1 MNVFEAAE
9 TISNKDKNLKSSQFT
24 GLLLDYCND
33 TIENK
38 NLATKIGPI
47 ISKYKIFELIKKQP
61 NEDQLEAILQAAQ
74 TLGDDLNDMNIAL
87 DVVSIYYGL
96 MTYEDINTEANNEV
110 SEEEIDLNTNNEL
123 NEDGITILDSSK
135 LYDPSLDLDFTYG
148 GTAFNYL
155 SWILKNEAMISII
168 TGKPLQNDKDYSD
181 VFAFSYL
188 LSKGTL
194 VLAIKTGL
202 FNKFEHNYITI
213 PSISKDENHVFFSG
227 AYNYN
232 NTHIYTSITNK
243 GRAFVFEIKNGKIS
257 TLPLTEFKVKDNE
270 IVNDVLN
277 DGYSVYVTTN
287 ERMIR
292 SGQYTSDKKITF
304 YDTHERK
311 CKKNTTKSGFIQD
324 TYKNSRNY
332 FYELTDDNSLY
343 FLELYPYNMP
353 INKLG
358 VKLDINE
365 NVFNGA
371 GVTKYVLFTRHNVYI
386 IDEKGMMFGDLYL
399 VKEAFGVDLKLE
411 NDEIIYGI
419 SDEVLANSLSVH
431 IMTNLRVIYIK
442 DYVVIESYYED
453 HKLAID
459 NEYLLNRI
467 MSFGGRYLIESVK
480 EK

>member
-9 TISNKDKNLKSSQFT
+9 TFRNKDKNLKSSQFT

-38 NLATKIGPI
+38 NLATKIGQI
-47 ISKYKIFELIKKQP
+47 ISKYKIFEFIKKQP

-96 MTYEDINTEANNEV
+96 MTYEDINTKANNEV
-110 SEEEIDLNTNNEL
+110 SEEEIDLNTNNQV
-123 NEDGITILDSSK
+123 NEDGITIVDSSK
-135 LYDPSLDLDFTYG
+135 LYDPSLDFTYAYG
-148 GTAFNYL
+148 GTALNSL
-155 SWILKNEAMISII
+155 SYYIKNEAMISII
-168 TGKPLQNDKDYSD
+168 TGKPLQNGKDYSD
-181 VFAFSYL
+181 VTPFSCL

-202 FNKFEHNYITI
+202 FNKFEYNYITI
-213 PSISKDENHVFFSG
+213 PSISKDENHVFFSA
-227 AYNYN
+227 AYDYSNK
-232 NTHIYTSITNK
+232 HIYTSITNK

-257 TLPLTEFKVKDNE
+257 TLLTEFKVKDNE

-277 DGYSVYVTTN
+277 DAYSVYVTTN

-292 SGQYTSDKKITF
+292 SGHYILDKKITF

-332 FYELTDDNSLY
+332 FYELTDDNLLY
-343 FLELYPYNMP
+343 FLELYPYDMP

-365 NVFNGA
+365 NVFNGGA
-371 GVTKYVLFTRHNVYI
+371 VTKYVLFTRHNVYI

-419 SDEVLANSLSVH
+419 SDDVLKNTLSVH

-467 MSFGGRYLIESVK
+467 MSYGAVYLIESVK

>member
-1 MNVFEAAE
+1 
-9 TISNKDKNLKSSQFT
+9 
-24 GLLLDYCND
+24 
-33 TIENK
+33 
-38 NLATKIGPI
+38 
-47 ISKYKIFELIKKQP
+47 
-61 NEDQLEAILQAAQ
+61 
-74 TLGDDLNDMNIAL
+74 MNIAL

-96 MTYEDINTEANNEV
+96 MTYEDINTKANNEV
-110 SEEEIDLNTNNEL
+110 SEEEIDLNTNNQV
-123 NEDGITILDSSK
+123 NEDGITIVDSSK
-135 LYDPSLDLDFTYG
+135 LYDPSLDFTYG
-148 GTAFNYL
+148 GTALGLGTLRFL
-155 SWILKNEAMISII
+155 GAESVISII
-168 TGKPLQNDKDYSD
+168 TGKPLQNGKDYSD
-181 VFAFSYL
+181 VFPYSYL
-188 LSKGTL
+188 TNGRL

-202 FNKFEHNYITI
+202 FNKFDYNYITI

-227 AYNYN
+227 AYAFN
-232 NTHIYTSITNK
+232 NKYSYTSITNK

-257 TLPLTEFKVKDNE
+257 TLDALTEFKVKDNE
-270 IVNDVLN
+270 IVNDVL
-277 DGYSVYVTTN
+277 YYWPCVYVTTN

-292 SGQYTSDKKITF
+292 SNYYTSDKKFTF

-332 FYELTDDNSLY
+332 FYELTDDNLLY
-343 FLELYPYNMP
+343 FSELDPYPYNMP

-365 NVFNGA
+365 NVFNGG

-419 SDEVLANSLSVH
+419 SDEVLKNSLSVH
-431 IMTNLRVIYIK
+431 IMTSLRVIYIK
-442 DYVVIESYYED
+442 DYVVIKSYYED

-459 NEYLLNRI
+459 NEYTLNRI
-467 MSFGGRYLIESVK
+467 MSFGGGYLIESVK